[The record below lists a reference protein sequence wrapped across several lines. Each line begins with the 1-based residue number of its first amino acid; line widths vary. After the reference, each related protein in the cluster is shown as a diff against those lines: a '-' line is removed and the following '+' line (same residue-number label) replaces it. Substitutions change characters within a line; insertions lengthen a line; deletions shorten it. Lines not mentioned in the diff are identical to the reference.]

1 MTCKRSADAVAADAV
16 TCGLAA
22 GDVVVVVVGVA
33 TAEFVCQVDFESDVV
48 EVEQLVWMK
57 IACMSSEHADLDIG
71 MMAFCSHLFRCY

>member
-22 GDVVVVVVGVA
+22 GDVVVGVA
-33 TAEFVCQVDFESDVV
+33 TAEFECQVDFESDVV

-57 IACMSSEHADLDIG
+57 IACMSSEHAELDIG